1 MGKDLE
7 ESALTLKGKKKN
19 LTKNILID
27 YLGLERLNLNETV
40 IDKTLIELKN
50 AIPSWFNLINDSFLE
65 ISLKEDYKELL
76 DNKIKLLD
84 L

>member
-65 ISLKEDYKELL
+65 ISLKENYKELL